1 MQKRPSD
8 SEYKVSENHIYSLR
22 RGAVFFAFLV
32 KLFCLITNILFGI
45 LTGVIKLYYI
55 CSYIKDRKARNGNTL
70 HWPMS
75 WWSLRGVFYTNK
87 NVTICSLYKQLYQI
101 KKSCIIYV
109 VAAVALQAQAL
120 VLDTIYDTKY
130 NIDKE

>member
-22 RGAVFFAFLV
+22 RGAYFGVFGKNLFL
-32 KLFCLITNILFGI
+32 LTTNVLFGI
-45 LTGVIKLYYI
+45 FTGVINYYYI

-87 NVTICSLYKQLYQI
+87 NVTICSLYKLLYLI
-101 KKSCIIYV
+101 EKSCIIYSYGGSFG
-109 VAAVALQAQAL
+109 
-120 VLDTIYDTKY
+120 I
-130 NIDKE
+130 

>member
-1 MQKRPSD
+1 M
-8 SEYKVSENHIYSLR
+8 
-22 RGAVFFAFLV
+22 FLV
-32 KLFCLITNILFGI
+32 KLFWLITNVLFGI
-45 LTGVIKLYYI
+45 FTGVINSYYI
-55 CSYIKDRKARNGNTL
+55 CSYIKDRKAKNGNTL

-75 WWSLRGVFYTNK
+75 WWSLRDVFYTNK
-87 NVTICSLYKQLYQI
+87 NVTFCSQYKQLYKI

-109 VAAVALQAQAL
+109 VAAVALQERVF